1 MKKSVFSLSAAAVLA
16 LAGCVI
22 RTEHKIDAHITLD
35 IRHVQEQAEDVLNY
49 IEGKSDELPGLEQ
62 KAESTSWLMKSLE
75 FVDPFQSV
83 EAAELKSDSAR
94 VKEIATELRKNNDAI
109 AKLKRDGCL
118 GETNRG
124 YVELKDCDAMK
135 DADAKNKA
143 QTLLAE
149 ENKGRKALYAEIAR
163 LNSDQSLSVTAVEQ
177 IYAVERLKRG
187 TTGEQYQLPSAGK
200 LFDEIKAS
208 DLGKKLGAS
217 CKPDAWITIP

>member
-1 MKKSVFSLSAAAVLA
+1 MKRKLFCLHAAALLA

-35 IRHVQEQAEDVLNY
+35 IRHVQEQAEDVLNF
-49 IEGKSDELPGLEQ
+49 IEGKSDELPGLEP
-62 KAESTSWLMKSLE
+62 APAATSWLWKSLE
-75 FVDPFQSV
+75 ALDPF
-83 EAAELKSDSAR
+83 ETANAAEMKSDSAR

-109 AKLKRDGCL
+109 AKLKKDGCL

-143 QTLLAE
+143 QALLAE

-163 LNSDQSLSVTAVEQ
+163 LNKEEGLSVTAVEQ
-177 IYAVERLKRG
+177 VYAVERLKRG
-187 TTGEQYQLPSAGK
+187 VAGEQYQLPSTGK
-200 LFDEIKAS
+200 LFDDVKAS
-208 DLGKKLGAS
+208 DVGKKLGAA
-217 CKPDAWITIP
+217 CKPDAWVTIP

>member
-1 MKKSVFSLSAAAVLA
+1 MNKKAICLYTAVLIA

-49 IEGKSDELPGLEQ
+49 IEGKSDELPGLEA
-62 KAESTSWLMKSLE
+62 KPESTSWLWKSLE
-75 FVDPFQSV
+75 ALDPFETV
-83 EAAELKSDSAR
+83 DAAEMKSDSAR

-109 AKLKRDGCL
+109 AKLKKDGCL

-143 QTLLAE
+143 QALLAE

-163 LNSDQSLSVTAVEQ
+163 LNKEDGLSVTAVEQ
-177 IYAVERLKRG
+177 VYAVQRLKRG
-187 TTGEQYQLPSAGK
+187 VSGEQYQLPSAGE

-208 DLGKKLGAS
+208 DVGKKLGAA
-217 CKPDAWITIP
+217 CKPDAWVTIP